1 MPKGILIIAVRLP
14 AVPYPRIEY
23 GEKVGRCRMPVGVL
37 RYQHKSLTGNAY
49 RYRLIRLM
57 TAVGYPAIL
66 HIALAQMGKVYE
78 RHAAEQEHQQ
88 KISKYRL
95 LLWRK
100 TGKVGFQQLFHLAGS
115 ERTLGLRHHTGIDIV
130 EESRIV
136 LRRAGRHPTV
146 VNGTQSTH
154 VGGYGVLRQ
163 FTEQHPLFV
172 LFQATGCEDFL
183 HRHGALLLPAAGEAD
198 EGAERTGID
207 MYCRR
212 LPVTP

>member
-23 GEKVGRCRMPVGVL
+23 GEKVGRGGMPVGVL
-37 RYQHKSLTGNAY
+37 RYQHKSLTGN
-49 RYRLIRLM
+49 RLIRLM

-100 TGKVGFQQLFHLAGS
+100 TRKVGFQQLFHLAGS
-115 ERTLGLRHHTGIDIV
+115 ERTLGLRHHTG
-130 EESRIV
+130 
-136 LRRAGRHPTV
+136 
-146 VNGTQSTH
+146 
-154 VGGYGVLRQ
+154 GYGVLRQ
-163 FTEQHPLFV
+163 CTEQHPLFV